1 MVDKLIETYAKLI
14 GILIAVMMLPCLLS
28 AIVQAIGTFHLMLG
42 FGILCVVAYLRHQ
55 NRAPVAGRRKAGA
68 GAERTPLIPKGD
80 D

>member
-14 GILIAVMMLPCLLS
+14 GILIAVMMLPCLLA
-28 AIVQAIGTFHLMLG
+28 AIVQAIGTFRLVLG
-42 FGILCVVAYLRHQ
+42 FGILCVVAFIRQQ
-55 NRAPVAGRRKAGA
+55 NKAPLAGRKKAGA